1 MKSGDVYE
9 RLSVSS
15 GNSLDE
21 QLALLAEITQ
31 SFAAS
36 LDISV
41 TLHIAIEKFMQYLD
55 AEAASIFLL
64 EEENNELICRSCAGP
79 VDIVGLR
86 LPAGAGI
93 VGKTVATCRSQM
105 VRDVEQDPDFASIV
119 DRDTGFKT
127 RSILCAPLMVRN
139 TCIGAL
145 ELINKRSSD
154 GLFESRD
161 MDFLAALAAAAALA
175 IHNAHMAD
183 SLREQE
189 RLQKELELAR
199 RIQES
204 LLPVAPAEDFP
215 VQGMNVSA
223 LEVSGDFYDFF
234 EREDGLIYFNLA
246 DVAGKG
252 MNAALL
258 MAKVSS
264 LLHHLAKFHNDAGEL
279 LSYVNKEICDSNMQG
294 MFVTIVSGFLDPG
307 TGVIRL
313 ANAGH
318 QPPLLQKQGNEFVEF
333 EAGAPPLGV
342 LPETE
347 FPVTEINLEGG
358 CLYLFT
364 DGVTE
369 SRRPDGSVL
378 GVSGLSD
385 LIKKHYGEAPG
396 VRMEGII
403 NDLYTPGPSLH
414 DDITMMVIECSPH

>member
-1 MKSGDVYE
+1 MSTGDVYE
-9 RLSVSS
+9 RLTDKS
-15 GNSLDE
+15 GKSLDE

-31 SFAAS
+31 SFATS
-36 LDISV
+36 LDISE
-41 TLHIAIEKFMQYLD
+41 TLQNAIEKFMQYLD

-64 EEENNELICRSCAGP
+64 EEEPNELVCRSCVGP

-93 VGKTVATCRSQM
+93 VGKTVTTCSSQM
-105 VRDVEQDPDFASIV
+105 VRNADEDPDFASIV

-127 RSILCAPLMVRN
+127 RSILCAPLMVGSA
-139 TCIGAL
+139 CIGAL

-154 GLFESRD
+154 GLFDVRD
-161 MDFLAALAAAAALA
+161 RDFLVALAAAASLA

-183 SLREQE
+183 SLVEQE
-189 RLQKELELAR
+189 RLQRELELAR

-204 LLPVAPAEDFP
+204 LLPLETAEDFP
-215 VQGMNVSA
+215 VQGINVPA
-223 LEVSGDFYDFF
+223 LEVSGDFYDYFQ
-234 EREDGLIYFNLA
+234 RDDGLIYFNLA

-264 LLHHLAKFHNDAGEL
+264 LLHHLAKFHSDAGEL

-294 MFVTIVSGFLDPG
+294 MFVTIVSGFLDPR

-318 QPPLLQKQGNEFVEF
+318 QPPLLQKQRNEFVEF
-333 EAGAPPLGV
+333 EAEAPPLGV
-342 LPETE
+342 LPGTE
-347 FPVTEINLEGG
+347 FPVTEINLNDG

-369 SRRPDGSVL
+369 SRRPDGRVL
-378 GVSGLSD
+378 GVDGLID
-385 LIKKHYGEAPG
+385 LIKKHSGKTPC
-396 VRMEGII
+396 VRVEGII
-403 NDLYTPGPSLH
+403 NDLFTPGPSLH
-414 DDITMMVIECSPH
+414 DDITMMVIQCAPR